1 MFCGTCVAS
10 LHSRPFRGE
19 SIPPGCP
26 PRSPRG
32 ITLIFGVIPMKNQ
45 FLEAGQIVNTHGIQ
59 GEVKIVPWCD
69 TPEFLCQFDT
79 LYLDGRP
86 VKVLARRV
94 HKGNVLARLE
104 GVSDVNAAMVLK
116 GKTVFIDRT
125 GVELPDG
132 RHFIADLIGLD
143 VLDADSGEKLG
154 VVADVLTP
162 PAHEV
167 YVVKGEHE
175 YMIPAV
181 DEFLVET
188 SVEGGYLKVRLIEGM
203 RTDV

>member
-1 MFCGTCVAS
+1 
-10 LHSRPFRGE
+10 
-19 SIPPGCP
+19 
-26 PRSPRG
+26 
-32 ITLIFGVIPMKNQ
+32 MKNQ

-79 LYLDGRP
+79 LYLDGKP
-86 VKVLARRV
+86 VKVRAARV
-94 HKGNVLARLE
+94 HKGNVLATLD
-104 GVSDVNAAMVLK
+104 GVNDVNGAMALK

-125 GVELPDG
+125 NVVLPEG
-132 RHFIADLIGLD
+132 RHFIADLIGLE
-143 VLDADSGEKLG
+143 VIDADSGEKLG

-181 DEFLVET
+181 DEFLAETNVE
-188 SVEGGYLKVRLIEGM
+188 SGYIKVRLIEGM

>member
-1 MFCGTCVAS
+1 M
-10 LHSRPFRGE
+10 
-19 SIPPGCP
+19 
-26 PRSPRG
+26 
-32 ITLIFGVIPMKNQ
+32 
-45 FLEAGQIVNTHGIQ
+45 
-59 GEVKIVPWCD
+59 
-69 TPEFLCQFDT
+69 
-79 LYLDGRP
+79 DGKP
-86 VKVLARRV
+86 VKVRSTRI
-94 HKGNVLARLE
+94 HKGNVLAFLE
-104 GVSDVNAAMVLK
+104 GVDNVNAAMAMK

-132 RHFIADLIGLD
+132 RHFIADLMGLE
-143 VLDADSGEKLG
+143 VMDAATGEKLG

-188 SVEGGYLKVRLIEGM
+188 NVEGGYIKVRLIEVM

>member
-1 MFCGTCVAS
+1 
-10 LHSRPFRGE
+10 
-19 SIPPGCP
+19 
-26 PRSPRG
+26 
-32 ITLIFGVIPMKNQ
+32 MKNR

-69 TPEFLCQFDT
+69 SPEFLCSFPT
-79 LYLDGRP
+79 LYIDGAP
-86 VKVLARRV
+86 VKVQAARP

-104 GVSDVNAAMVLK
+104 GVADVNAAMAVK

-132 RHFIADLIGLD
+132 RHFIADLMGLEVID
-143 VLDADSGEKLG
+143 DATGEKLG

-167 YVVKGEHE
+167 YVVKGAHE

-181 DEFLVET
+181 DEFLVKT
-188 SVEGGYLKVRLIEGM
+188 DVEAGYIRVRLIEGM

>member
-1 MFCGTCVAS
+1 
-10 LHSRPFRGE
+10 
-19 SIPPGCP
+19 
-26 PRSPRG
+26 
-32 ITLIFGVIPMKNQ
+32 MKNR
-45 FLEAGQIVNTHGIQ
+45 FLEAGQIVNTHGVR

-69 TPEFLCQFDT
+69 SPEFLLQFET
-79 LYLDGRP
+79 LYLDEKP
-86 VKVLARRV
+86 VKVLQARV
-94 HKGNVLARLE
+94 HKSSVLARLE
-104 GVSDVNAAMVLK
+104 GVDDVNAAMALK
-116 GKTVFIDRT
+116 GRTVFIDRT
-125 GVELPDG
+125 GVVLPEG

-167 YVVKGEHE
+167 YVVKGEHA

-188 SVEGGYLKVRLIEGM
+188 NVEGGYIRVRLIKGM

>member
-1 MFCGTCVAS
+1 
-10 LHSRPFRGE
+10 
-19 SIPPGCP
+19 
-26 PRSPRG
+26 
-32 ITLIFGVIPMKNQ
+32 MKNQ

-79 LYLDGRP
+79 LYIDGKP
-86 VKVLARRV
+86 VKVRSVRV
-94 HKGNVLARLE
+94 HKGNALATLE
-104 GVSDVNAAMVLK
+104 GVTDVNGAMALK
-116 GKTVFIDRT
+116 GKTVSIDRT
-125 GVELPDG
+125 GVVLPEG
-132 RHFIADLIGLD
+132 RHFIADLMGLE
-143 VLDADSGEKLG
+143 VVNADTGETLG

-188 SVEGGYLKVRLIEGM
+188 NVEAGYIKVRLIEGM